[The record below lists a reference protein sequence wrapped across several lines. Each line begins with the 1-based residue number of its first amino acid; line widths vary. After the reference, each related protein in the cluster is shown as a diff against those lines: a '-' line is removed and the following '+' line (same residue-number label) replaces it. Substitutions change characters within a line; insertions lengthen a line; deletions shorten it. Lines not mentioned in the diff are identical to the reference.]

1 MSTEPTPINVNVNDQ
16 INGLMTWNATAQIW
30 TTTVTDNTLS
40 QSLSIDD
47 PNFLGTNNLKATCA
61 LEGKGVEGNSNIPT
75 ITTFTNIQFT
85 DINNQPVEFNWNPW
99 FDPNDYSFFQGLFVD
114 TSSQSQVT
122 LYTNYQYTI
131 TPSAG
136 SGGSISPG
144 DPTQV
149 LANANQTFTITPAA
163 GNAIA
168 DVQIDPGTPQFYDA
182 GAVSSYKFVNV
193 TANHTIS
200 ATFTPETYTITPS
213 ASGWSCPHQH
223 RSLFNGN
230 KIRHL
235 PLPQLRLCYWRCSD
249 WSGNP
254 SVLRRWCWE
263 HLHIQQRDI
272 KSDHFCHFRT
282 NPYGLELVNG
292 RLD

>member
-1 MSTEPTPINVNVNDQ
+1 MVQLLFNGIEPQNYVLGSNNTTLIQPVLEWNNGRPQNWCARPWFITANSGNYTEPTPINVNVNDQ

-40 QSLSIDD
+40 QSLSIDY

-75 ITTFTNIQFT
+75 ITTFTNIQLA

-136 SGGSISPG
+136 SGGSISP
-144 DPTQV
+144 
-149 LANANQTFTITPAA
+149 
-163 GNAIA
+163 
-168 DVQIDPGTPQFYDA
+168 
-182 GAVSSYKFVNV
+182 
-193 TANHTIS
+193 
-200 ATFTPETYTITPS
+200 E
-213 ASGWSCPHQH
+213 
-223 RSLFNGN
+223 
-230 KIRHL
+230 
-235 PLPQLRLCYWRCSD
+235 
-249 WSGNP
+249 
-254 SVLRRWCWE
+254 
-263 HLHIQQRDI
+263 IQPR
-272 KSDHFCHFRT
+272 
-282 NPYGLELVNG
+282 Y
-292 RLD
+292 